1 MTSIFYVQLQFGLL
15 LVQLVGHCICSLRE
29 VAICLGGCYTTQTAI
44 CSNYKA
50 TKSTNCCKHLQVID
64 LEMGMATIMIQN
76 VFNSVT
82 FLRIAVNPY
91 PLSFLLLQDSFQ
103 DINILCTAAI
113 RPPPRPAP
121 RALHL
126 QSQGG
131 GDLPGR
137 VNRKCHQCIASF
149 RPLSLFAQ

>member
-1 MTSIFYVQLQFGLL
+1 
-15 LVQLVGHCICSLRE
+15 
-29 VAICLGGCYTTQTAI
+29 
-44 CSNYKA
+44 
-50 TKSTNCCKHLQVID
+50 
-64 LEMGMATIMIQN
+64 MATIMIQN
-76 VFNSVT
+76 VSNSVT

-113 RPPPRPAP
+113 RPSPRPAR

-131 GDLPGR
+131 GDVPGR
-137 VNRKCHQCIASF
+137 VDFSATVSLCKVSSRSLEGN
-149 RPLSLFAQ
+149 LSQIVHVRVPWRRVPP